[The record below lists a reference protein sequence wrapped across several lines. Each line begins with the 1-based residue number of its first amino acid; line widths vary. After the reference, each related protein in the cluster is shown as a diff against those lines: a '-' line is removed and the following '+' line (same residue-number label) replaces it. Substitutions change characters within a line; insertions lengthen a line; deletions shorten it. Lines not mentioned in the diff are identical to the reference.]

1 MSIIRVLDD
10 STINKIAAGEV
21 VERPAS
27 VVKELVENSIDA
39 GATKIS
45 VEIKDGGA
53 NLIRIIDNGK
63 GIPRE
68 HVEVAFLR
76 HATSKIVSSDDL
88 DGVLSLG
95 FRGEALA
102 SIASVAFVD
111 ITTKTDDD
119 TTAVCL
125 NIEGG
130 QVTKRRDAGGI
141 TGTDITVKS
150 LFFNTPARRKFL
162 KSTRAESGAVSDII
176 SFVALSRPDIAVK
189 YTSNDV
195 VVFQTNGNGDIRA
208 AIMQIFGM
216 EYAKNLIE
224 VDFQENDVELTGYLG
239 KPEIARGNR
248 TYEMMF
254 INGRYVR
261 STALSRAVENAYRS
275 LAPGR
280 FPFFVLHL
288 KIDPSSIDVNV
299 HPTKLE
305 VRFSNEAEVCR
316 MIEQGI
322 REALMDESLIPDVQF
337 ERKQTFAEVTKTPIT
352 NYSEILLNF
361 NKPKEQ
367 PIEPVIY
374 GQRKTEE
381 FAPVG
386 IAQEPYIPPVIE
398 EIKIG
403 DNVGGNVYSAPLT
416 TPPPTEAPLRG
427 GELSTANTSD
437 TGESRAAFL
446 DDYTIVGQVF
456 TTYWIVAQGDSMFMI
471 DQHAA
476 HERILYEEMLYGTC
490 NAENTQMLL
499 TPLTFTLT
507 ESEDAVFEAHSGC
520 FTQLGFEI
528 EPFGV
533 RTYAVRSVP
542 QALNQKV
549 DSGFF
554 VEVLG
559 KLADYSALLDGTPFI
574 PEAQLQQIAMHSCK
588 AAIKANDKQDKQEC
602 HELIAKLQKLQDPF
616 TCPHGRPTIIEI
628 TQSEIERKFKRT

>member
-1 MSIIRVLDD
+1 MSVIRVLDD

-53 NLIRIIDNGK
+53 NLIRITDNGR

-68 HVEVAFLR
+68 HVELAFLR

-102 SIASVAFVD
+102 SIASVAFVE

-119 TTAVCL
+119 ITAVCL

-130 QVTKRRDAGGI
+130 QVTKRRDAGGV

-176 SFVALSRPDIAVK
+176 SFVALSRPDIAIK
-189 YTSNDV
+189 YTSNDA

-224 VDFQENDVELTGYLG
+224 VDFQGTGVELTGYLG

-261 STALSRAVENAYRS
+261 STPLSRAVENAYRS
-275 LAPGR
+275 LVNGR
-280 FPFFVLHL
+280 FPFFVLYL
-288 KIDPSSIDVNV
+288 KVDPSSIDVNV

-352 NYSEILLNF
+352 NYSEILFKF

-367 PIEPVIY
+367 PPTEPVIY

-381 FAPVG
+381 FVFAGV
-386 IAQEPYIPPVIE
+386 AQEPYIPEVIE
-398 EIKIG
+398 EAAVS
-403 DNVGGNVYSAPLT
+403 DNVGGGVLDAPQCL
-416 TPPPTEAPLRG
+416 PVSVPE
-427 GELSTANTSD
+427 STNTSE
-437 TGESRAAFL
+437 TGEGREAFL
-446 DDYTIVGQVF
+446 HDYTIVGQVF

-520 FTQLGFEI
+520 FTHLGFEI
-528 EPFGV
+528 EPFGL

-542 QALNQKV
+542 QALNHKV

-554 VEVLG
+554 VEVVG
-559 KLADYSALLDGTPFI
+559 KLADYGALLDGTPFV
-574 PEAQLQQIAMHSCK
+574 PETQFQQIAMHSCK

-602 HELIAKLQKLQDPF
+602 HELITKLQKLQDPF

-628 TQSEIERKFKRT
+628 TQQEIERKFKRT